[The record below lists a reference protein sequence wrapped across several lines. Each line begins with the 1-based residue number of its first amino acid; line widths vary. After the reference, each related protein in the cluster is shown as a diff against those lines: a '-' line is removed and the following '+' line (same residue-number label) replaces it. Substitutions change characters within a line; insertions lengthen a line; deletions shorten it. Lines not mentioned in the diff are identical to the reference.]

1 MGRNRRMW
9 VVHAIHLLLLVMLG
23 SLVIPTPLRGD
34 ESSAKDLLSVNFY
47 ESDIRQALLGLAL
60 NRDVNVTMTPEVTGK
75 ITVNLHRMTLDEAL
89 STIAASGGF
98 DCRKEKGVYFVHKPK
113 DKRDSQADRL
123 QLKVF
128 KLKFA
133 KTDKVQEI
141 LSAIPGIRI
150 VRIHDDTKTIIVE
163 DTPENIAKIETVISS
178 WDAPPRQV
186 LIEAKILEVQL
197 TDDMKLGVDWSKVM
211 GWGAGI
217 TTGTNFSGK
226 AMGGVLGTVQSGV
239 GTAHELTAAI
249 AALESRTRINTLS
262 TPKILAVHG
271 KPARVQVGGKTGYK
285 TTVTNLGVTTE
296 QIQFIDT
303 GIILD
308 ITVYISDEGN
318 ILMNVQP
325 QVSSA
330 SVDAVTQVPTVTT
343 TAVSTSLLTKSGQ
356 TIFIGGLIKDVVSKE
371 RQAVPVLGS
380 IPVVGL
386 LFGWSHPRVEKTET
400 IVLITPQLLEE
411 EITNVTTE
419 AIERVDKLNEAYKK
433 KPADIYKELVR

>member
-1 MGRNRRMW
+1 MGRNRRVW
-9 VVHAIHLLLLVMLG
+9 VVRAIHLSLLITLG
-23 SLVIPTPLRGD
+23 SLVIVTNLRGE

-47 ESDIRQALLGLAL
+47 EGDIRQALLGLAM

-75 ITVNLHRMTLDEAL
+75 VTVNLHRMTLDEAL

-98 DCRKEKGVYFVHKPK
+98 ECRKEKGVYFVHKPK
-113 DKRDSQADRL
+113 DKRDSQVDRL
-123 QLKVF
+123 QMRIF

-133 KTDKVQEI
+133 KTEKVQEI

-150 VRIHDDTKTIIVE
+150 VRIHDDTRTIIVE
-163 DTPENIAKIETVISS
+163 DTPENIAKIETVINA
-178 WDAPPRQV
+178 WDAPPKQV

-197 TDDMKLGVDWSKVM
+197 TDDMRLGVDWSKVM
-211 GWGAGI
+211 GSASI
-217 TTGTNFSGK
+217 TTGTNFSGN
-226 AMGGVLGTVQSGV
+226 AMGGMLGAVQTGV

-262 TPKILAVHG
+262 SPKILAVHG

-330 SVDAVTQVPTVTT
+330 SVDAVTQIPTVTT
-343 TAVSTSLLTKSGQ
+343 TNVSTSLLTKSGQ
-356 TIFIGGLIKDVVSKE
+356 TIFIGGLIKDIVSKE
-371 RQAVPVLGS
+371 RQAIPVLGS
-380 IPVVGL
+380 IPVIGL

-411 EITNVTTE
+411 KINNVTTE
-419 AIERVDKLNEAYKK
+419 AIERVDKVKEASQKK
-433 KPADIYKELVR
+433 SANTYRELVP

>member
-1 MGRNRRMW
+1 MGRNRRIW
-9 VVHAIHLLLLVMLG
+9 VVRAIHLSLLITLG
-23 SLVIPTPLRGD
+23 SLVIVTNLRGE

-47 ESDIRQALLGLAL
+47 EGDIRQALLGLAM

-75 ITVNLHRMTLDEAL
+75 VTVNLHRMTLDEAL

-98 DCRKEKGVYFVHKPK
+98 ECRKEKGVYFVHKPK
-113 DKRDSQADRL
+113 DKRDSQVDRL
-123 QLKVF
+123 QMRIF

-133 KTDKVQEI
+133 KTEKVQEI

-150 VRIHDDTKTIIVE
+150 VRIHDDTRTIIVE
-163 DTPENIAKIETVISS
+163 DTPENIAKIETVINA
-178 WDAPPRQV
+178 WDAPPKQV

-197 TDDMKLGVDWSKVM
+197 TDDMRLGVDWSKVM
-211 GWGAGI
+211 GSASI
-217 TTGTNFSGK
+217 TTGTNFSGN
-226 AMGGVLGTVQSGV
+226 AMGGMLGAVQTGV

-262 TPKILAVHG
+262 SPKILAVHG

-330 SVDAVTQVPTVTT
+330 SVDAVTQIPTVTT
-343 TAVSTSLLTKSGQ
+343 TNVSTSLLTKSGQ
-356 TIFIGGLIKDVVSKE
+356 TIFIGGLIKDIVSKE
-371 RQAVPVLGS
+371 RQAIPVLGS
-380 IPVVGL
+380 IPVIGL

-411 EITNVTTE
+411 KINNVTTE
-419 AIERVDKLNEAYKK
+419 AIERVDKVKEASQKK
-433 KPADIYKELVR
+433 SANTYRELVP

>member
-1 MGRNRRMW
+1 MDRNRRIW
-9 VVHAIHLLLLVMLG
+9 VVQAIHLLLLVMLG
-23 SLVIPTPLRGD
+23 SLVIATNLRGE
-34 ESSAKDLLSVNFY
+34 ESLAKDLLSVNFY
-47 ESDIRQALLGLAL
+47 ESDIRQALLGLAM

-75 ITVNLHRMTLDEAL
+75 VTVNLHRMTLDEAL

-98 DCRKEKGVYFVHKPK
+98 DCRKEKGVYFIHKQK

-123 QLKVF
+123 QLRVF
-128 KLKFA
+128 KLKFT
-133 KTDKVQEI
+133 KTEKVQEI

-163 DTPENIAKIETVISS
+163 DTPENIAKIETVINA
-178 WDAPPRQV
+178 WDAPPKQV
-186 LIEAKILEVQL
+186 LIEAKILEVEL
-197 TDDMKLGVDWSKVM
+197 RDDMKLGVDWSKVM
-211 GWGAGI
+211 GSASI
-217 TTGTNFSGK
+217 TTGTNFSGN
-226 AMGGVLGTVQSGV
+226 AMGGLLGALRTGV
-239 GTAHELTAAI
+239 GTAHEWTAAI

-330 SVDAVTQVPTVTT
+330 SVDAVTQIPTVTT
-343 TAVSTSLLTKSGQ
+343 TTVSTSLLTKSGQ

-380 IPVVGL
+380 IPLVGL

-411 EITNVTTE
+411 EINNVTTE
-419 AIERVDKLNEAYKK
+419 AIERVDKVNEASQKK
-433 KPADIYKELVR
+433 SANTYRDLLVP

>member
-1 MGRNRRMW
+1 MGRNRRIW
-9 VVHAIHLLLLVMLG
+9 VVRAIHLSLLITLG
-23 SLVIPTPLRGD
+23 SLVIVTNLRGE

-47 ESDIRQALLGLAL
+47 EGDIRQALLGLAM

-75 ITVNLHRMTLDEAL
+75 VTVNLHRMTLDEAL

-98 DCRKEKGVYFVHKPK
+98 ECLKEKGVYFVHKPK
-113 DKRDSQADRL
+113 DKRDSQVDRL
-123 QLKVF
+123 QMRIF

-133 KTDKVQEI
+133 KTEKVQEI

-150 VRIHDDTKTIIVE
+150 VRIHDDTRTIIVE
-163 DTPENIAKIETVISS
+163 DTPENIAKIETVINA
-178 WDAPPRQV
+178 WDAPPKQV

-197 TDDMKLGVDWSKVM
+197 TDDMRLGVDWSKVM
-211 GWGAGI
+211 GSASI
-217 TTGTNFSGK
+217 TTGTNFSGN
-226 AMGGVLGTVQSGV
+226 AMGGMLGAVQTGV

-262 TPKILAVHG
+262 SPKILAVHG

-330 SVDAVTQVPTVTT
+330 SVDAVTQIPTVTT
-343 TAVSTSLLTKSGQ
+343 TNVSTSLLTKSGQ
-356 TIFIGGLIKDVVSKE
+356 TIFIGGLIKDIVSKE
-371 RQAVPVLGS
+371 RQAIPVLGS
-380 IPVVGL
+380 IPVIGL

-411 EITNVTTE
+411 KINNVTTE
-419 AIERVDKLNEAYKK
+419 AIERVDKVKEASQKK
-433 KPADIYKELVR
+433 SANTYRELVP